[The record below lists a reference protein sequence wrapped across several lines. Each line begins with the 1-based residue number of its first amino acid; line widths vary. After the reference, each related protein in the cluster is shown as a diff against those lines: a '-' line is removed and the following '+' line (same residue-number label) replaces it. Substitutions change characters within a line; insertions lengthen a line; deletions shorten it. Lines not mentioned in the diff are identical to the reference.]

1 MRHVRTEAIEA
12 AHRDLFAVLDLWEV
26 FPTDTVELWVMLAVS
41 KLDRLKAE
49 LDAERQR
56 LH

>member
-1 MRHVRTEAIEA
+1 MSRSDAVEA
-12 AHRDLFAVLDLWEV
+12 AHRELFAILDLWEA
-26 FPTDTVELWVMLAVS
+26 FPTDTVELWVLLAVS

-49 LDAERQR
+49 LEAERRQ